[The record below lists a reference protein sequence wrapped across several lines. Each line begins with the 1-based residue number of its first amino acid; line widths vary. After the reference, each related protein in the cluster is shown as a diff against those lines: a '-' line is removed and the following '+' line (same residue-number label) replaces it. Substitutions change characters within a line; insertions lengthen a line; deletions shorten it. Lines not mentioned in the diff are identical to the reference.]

1 MMLVAGTGVVQGHG
15 CSKSPPLPR
24 MWPLAVPCGSGTRRW
39 LLCACVRAYVAVIRR
54 RVVRVRRLHLCMDTG
69 RCWCLVATTL
79 SAATP
84 RKGNPS
90 QHALQQ
96 RITHHAP
103 PYRFSWQVLR
113 VQAPKARDSVD
124 APADRSTPAAAEGL
138 TEAEAARAWGGDG
151 DADTAP
157 AAGGWGDGGGW
168 DAGAGGWDAAAPAS
182 ADDTVAAAAPVAA
195 PPPSLPTPAPR
206 DDTGSDWGADVGGG
220 WSVPNPPGG
229 ATSSPSRAAAW
240 GVPAG
245 DAVAAGTASQAATAP
260 PAGDAAA
267 CATAS
272 GTKRE
277 LTPPAFPCTKVEVD
291 YEPEAEAGGQSSR
304 HEMQL
309 LQRCVRFRGRERRA
323 GSRCLRVT
331 LCRYREEEDD
341 DAVVASLEAA
351 LGGKRETA
359 KPEPSN
365 SKKAGKGGKGG
376 KGGEKYERLSPQART
391 LLYFQNR
398 IARSP
403 QQCIRYENALALPP
417 MGGSPR

>member
-1 MMLVAGTGVVQGHG
+1 M
-15 CSKSPPLPR
+15 
-24 MWPLAVPCGSGTRRW
+24 
-39 LLCACVRAYVAVIRR
+39 
-54 RVVRVRRLHLCMDTG
+54 
-69 RCWCLVATTL
+69 
-79 SAATP
+79 
-84 RKGNPS
+84 
-90 QHALQQ
+90 
-96 RITHHAP
+96 
-103 PYRFSWQVLR
+103 LR
-113 VQAPKARDSVD
+113 VQAPKARASVD

-151 DADTAP
+151 DADTAL

-272 GTKRE
+272 GMTKRE

-291 YEPEAEAGGQSSR
+291 YEPEAEAGGQSSK

-309 LQRCVRFRGRERRA
+309 LQR
-323 GSRCLRVT
+323 
-331 LCRYREEEDD
+331 
-341 DAVVASLEAA
+341 
-351 LGGKRETA
+351 
-359 KPEPSN
+359 
-365 SKKAGKGGKGG
+365 
-376 KGGEKYERLSPQART
+376 
-391 LLYFQNR
+391 
-398 IARSP
+398 
-403 QQCIRYENALALPP
+403 
-417 MGGSPR
+417 